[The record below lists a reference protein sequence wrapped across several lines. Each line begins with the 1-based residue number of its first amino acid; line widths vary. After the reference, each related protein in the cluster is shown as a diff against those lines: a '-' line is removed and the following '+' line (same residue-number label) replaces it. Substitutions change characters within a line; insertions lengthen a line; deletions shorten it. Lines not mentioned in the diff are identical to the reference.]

1 MRNMRW
7 RFLHSH
13 NGSITIE
20 FSIVIILFLF
30 IILSCAEIG
39 RLLYI
44 SASLDFVVSEA
55 AKSAKNKLIYDSKTY
70 QEVFQEKFM
79 AQQGVL
85 GLFISDNNSVIVNI
99 TFSNDISDIINNS
112 YLENNQNARYRNEV
126 LARYAVNYLYRPILF
141 PISSQWANTLLKRE
155 VIFVQES

>member
-1 MRNMRW
+1 MRGMGW

-13 NGSITIE
+13 NGSITVE

-30 IILSCAEIG
+30 IILSCAEIA

-55 AKSAKNKLIYDSKTY
+55 AKSAKNKLVDDSKTY
-70 QEVFQEKFM
+70 QEVFQEKLM

-85 GLFISDNNSVIVNI
+85 GLFISDNNSVIVNV
-99 TFSNDISDIINNS
+99 TFSNGISDIVNNV
-112 YLENNQNARYRNEV
+112 YLESNQNAIYRNEV
-126 LARYAVNYLYRPILF
+126 LARYTVSYLYRPILF